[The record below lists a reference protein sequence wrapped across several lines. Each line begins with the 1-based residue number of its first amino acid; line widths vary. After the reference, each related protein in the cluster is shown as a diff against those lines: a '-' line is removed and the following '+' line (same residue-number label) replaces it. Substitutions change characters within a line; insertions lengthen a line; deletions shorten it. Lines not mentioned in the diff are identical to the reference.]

1 MTKLINLR
9 EIFTTQITN
18 YIDHKI
24 IKLLYNSQDN
34 LNINNYYDFV
44 EVYKKHVEFVDQV
57 HKDLRIQLDQ
67 LTNTQLEVLS
77 AMTLEHGV
85 SMTAIVNNIGLTDF
99 GRFNDTLKKSPLAN
113 IQHLIDSVTDS
124 INQTYSGLSRWT
136 GDNHF
141 DNLIN
146 YYHENYQPKKY

>member
-1 MTKLINLR
+1 MTPNDLR
-9 EIFTTQITN
+9 KIFTTQITHG
-18 YIDHKI
+18 IDHKI
-24 IKLLYNSQDN
+24 IKLLYDSQDN
-34 LNINNYYDFV
+34 LDINSYYDFV
-44 EVYKKHVEFVDQV
+44 EVYKKHVEFVNQV

-67 LTNTQLEVLS
+67 LTDTQLEALS
-77 AMTLEHGV
+77 AMALEHGV
-85 SMTAIVNNIGLTDF
+85 SMTAIVNNIGLIDF

-113 IQHLIDSVTDS
+113 IQHLIDIVTDS

-146 YYHENYQPKKY
+146 YYHDNYQF

>member
-1 MTKLINLR
+1 MELINLR
-9 EIFTTQITN
+9 ETVTTQITN

-57 HKDLRIQLDQ
+57 HKDLRVQLDQ
-67 LTNTQLEVLS
+67 LTDTQLDTLS
-77 AMTLEHGV
+77 AMTLKHGV
-85 SMTAIVNNIGLTDF
+85 NMTAIVNNIGLIDF

-113 IQHLIDSVTDS
+113 IQHLIDTITDS
-124 INQTYSGLSRWT
+124 INQTYSGISRWA
-136 GDNHF
+136 GDSHF

>member
-1 MTKLINLR
+1 MAKLINLR

-44 EVYKKHVEFVDQV
+44 EVYKKHVECVDQV
-57 HKDLRIQLDQ
+57 QKDLHIQLDQ

-77 AMTLEHGV
+77 AMALEHGV

-113 IQHLIDSVTDS
+113 IQHLIDIVTDS

>member
-1 MTKLINLR
+1 MELINLR
-9 EIFTTQITN
+9 ETFTTQITN

-67 LTNTQLEVLS
+67 LTDTQLDALS
-77 AMTLEHGV
+77 AMTLKHGV
-85 SMTAIVNNIGLTDF
+85 NMTAIVNNIGLIEF

-113 IQHLIDSVTDS
+113 IQHLIDTVTDS
-124 INQTYSGLSRWT
+124 INQTYSGISRWA
-136 GDNHF
+136 GNNHF

>member
-1 MTKLINLR
+1 MELINLR

-44 EVYKKHVEFVDQV
+44 EVYKKNVEFVDQV

-85 SMTAIVNNIGLTDF
+85 SMTAIVNNIGLIDF
-99 GRFNDTLKKSPLAN
+99 GRFTDTLKKSPLAN
-113 IQHLIDSVTDS
+113 IQHLIDIVTDS

>member
-57 HKDLRIQLDQ
+57 QKDLRIQLDQ
-67 LTNTQLEVLS
+67 LTDTQLEVLS

-85 SMTAIVNNIGLTDF
+85 SMTAIVNNIGLIDF

-113 IQHLIDSVTDS
+113 IQHLIDIVTDS